1 MSQPVNTLELAQRLR
16 RAAEE
21 TCMPEYADLMRC
33 AAADL
38 EAFVRSDSPARLHR
52 ERKAG

>member
-16 RAAEE
+16 RVAEE
-21 TCMPEYADLMRC
+21 TCMPEYADLMRR

-38 EAFVRSDSPARLHR
+38 ESFVRPKNPAPIPR